1 VEPDAFV
8 KSIRNIQQLQ
18 ISIITYD
25 IRKFPPWLFSCQT
38 LTSLDLFV
46 HPDMMNIMNIV
57 FPNSLI
63 LPALTTLTLKY
74 FILSSGSGH
83 DGCSTGEPF
92 SGFKKLNTLIIQCC
106 HVLNADTLSISST
119 TLVNLT
125 LSGPVL
131 YEYKLSTPSLCNF
144 VLTGFPTNDILFE
157 SDISSVKHVYID
169 ALIGPSC
176 TAEKDSLFLLSWL
189 LQFANITSLT
199 LSSSTLQVFSLSILY
214 YIIFAAFL
222 TCMHA

>member
-125 LSGPVL
+125 LSGPIL
-131 YEYKLSTPSLCNF
+131 FEYKLSTPSLCNF
-144 VLTGFPTNDILFE
+144 VLTGFPNDILFE

-169 ALIGPSC
+169 ALIGPR
-176 TAEKDSLFLLSWL
+176 AEKDSLLLLSWL

-199 LSSSTLQVFSLSILY
+199 LSSSTLQVFFSLSILY
-214 YIIFAAFL
+214 F
-222 TCMHA
+222 

>member
-1 VEPDAFV
+1 
-8 KSIRNIQQLQ
+8 
-18 ISIITYD
+18 
-25 IRKFPPWLFSCQT
+25 
-38 LTSLDLFV
+38 
-46 HPDMMNIMNIV
+46 MNIV

-74 FILSSGSGH
+74 VYLSSGSGH

-169 ALIGPSC
+169 ALIGPR
-176 TAEKDSLFLLSWL
+176 AEKDSLLLLSWL

-199 LSSSTLQVFSLSILY
+199 LSSSTLQVFSLSIY